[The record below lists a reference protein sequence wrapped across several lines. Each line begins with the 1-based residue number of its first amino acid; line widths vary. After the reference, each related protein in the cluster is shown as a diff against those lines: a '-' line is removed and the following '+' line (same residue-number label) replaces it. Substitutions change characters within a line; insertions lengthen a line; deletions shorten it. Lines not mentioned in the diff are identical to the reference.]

1 MKKIYLGIAVLGLFL
16 LAGCSKVPKNT
27 VFSVDDLAGKKIGV
41 QLETTGDA
49 YATDIKDAEVVRFN
63 KGEDAVNAL
72 AEGKIDAV
80 ILDDGPAA
88 VFMQQNDNLRVLDE
102 AFAEEEY
109 ALAVKKGNQE
119 LLDQLNEALDTIK
132 KNGVLDE
139 IFEGWIYN
147 GEKNGVY
154 QGQDKDSYANGTL
167 IMATNAEF
175 PPYES
180 KRDGNIVG
188 IDVDIMKAICDELDM
203 KLEVEDI
210 AFDSII
216 AALDRGSVDVG
227 AAAMSVTEERKE
239 MADFS
244 NTYTTAIQVVIVRK
258 D

>member
-1 MKKIYLGIAVLGLFL
+1 MKRIYLAIAVLSLFL
-16 LAGCSKVPKNT
+16 LGGCSKIPKNT
-27 VFSVDDLAGKKIGV
+27 VFSIDDLAGKKIGV

-49 YATDIKDAEVVRFN
+49 YATDIEGAEVVRFN

-80 ILDDGPAA
+80 ILDEGPAL
-88 VFMQQNDNLRVLDE
+88 VFKEQNDNLRILDD

-119 LLDQLNEALDTIK
+119 LLDKINEALNTIK
-132 KNGVLDE
+132 ENGVLDE

-147 GEKNGVY
+147 GEKTGVY

-167 IMATNAEF
+167 VMATNAEF

-180 KRDGNIVG
+180 KQGEDIVG

-203 KLEVEDI
+203 ELEVEDI

-216 AALDRGSVDVG
+216 AALDRGNADVG
-227 AAAMSVTEERKE
+227 AAAMSVTDERKE
-239 MADFS
+239 LADFS
-244 NTYTTAIQVVIVRK
+244 DTYTTAIQVVIVRK